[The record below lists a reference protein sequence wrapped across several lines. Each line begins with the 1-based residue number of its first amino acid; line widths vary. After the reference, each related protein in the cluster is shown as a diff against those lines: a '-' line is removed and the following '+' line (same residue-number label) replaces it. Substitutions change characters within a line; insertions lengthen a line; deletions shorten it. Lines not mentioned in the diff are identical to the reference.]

1 MPKEK
6 LITKTEA
13 TLLGAA
19 LLFAL
24 IWMAV
29 VTPYLGQSAWF
40 QAQIPPVQFLIF
52 EFGFIV
58 GIICSLGFILSYS
71 YFKLRR
77 KNPSRFDFVFTAIKF
92 GGSGWALN
100 KLILDVWE
108 SPYYVSPSGVVLLD
122 NPEALTSTAID
133 AVITW
138 LGLQAGLSG
147 FWLYFTVYIV
157 FPMIVLA
164 VIVLAFTWRKLLQMF
179 GA

>member
-1 MPKEK
+1 MPER

-13 TLLGAA
+13 TLLAAA
-19 LLFAL
+19 LTFSV
-24 IWMAV
+24 IWMTL
-29 VTPYLGQSAWF
+29 VTPYLGQSVWF
-40 QAQIPPVQFLIF
+40 QAQVPPVQFLIF

-71 YFKLRR
+71 YFKLKR
-77 KNPSRFDFVFTAIKF
+77 KSPSKADFVFTAIKF
-92 GGSGWALN
+92 GASGWALN

-108 SPYYVSPSGVVLLD
+108 SPYYVSPSGTILLD
-122 NPEALTSTAID
+122 NPLALTGTAID

-138 LGLQAGLSG
+138 TGLQIGLSG

-164 VIVLAFTWRKLLQMF
+164 VIVLAFTWKKLLKMF